1 MDEEITTSYKT
12 NLGLTPV
19 RLGTEGTKL
28 PLLAREDRPS
38 FDLKEYGRLRVRS
51 HGETPDITS
60 RTSERGD
67 KTDMAARLDS
77 RLAAL

>member
-1 MDEEITTSYKT
+1 MYDVDEEITNTYRT
-12 NLGLTPV
+12 NLGLTVV

-38 FDLKEYGRLRVRS
+38 FVLKEYGRLRERS

-60 RTSERGD
+60 LS
-67 KTDMAARLDS
+67 
-77 RLAAL
+77 